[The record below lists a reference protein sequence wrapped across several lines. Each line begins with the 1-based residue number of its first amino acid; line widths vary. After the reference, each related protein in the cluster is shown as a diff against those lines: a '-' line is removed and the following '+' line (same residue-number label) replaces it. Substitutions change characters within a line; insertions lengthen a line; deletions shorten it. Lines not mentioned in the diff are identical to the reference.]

1 MQQILLYESKPNYGM
16 AEILFHNVL
25 RNFPNH
31 FKKMKPT
38 AYESCQEAFI
48 ATADQ
53 RTVGK

>member
-1 MQQILLYESKPNYGM
+1 MKVSPTKGWP
-16 AEILFHNVL
+16 EILFHNVL